1 MAKINLDDHKD
12 NEFLSSFFELRDH
25 VSSADLTKLSN
36 DELQDLYNESAAL
49 KTYYDDLQQTV
60 KLLANS
66 LYGVVG
72 NEHFRFYNPEVAGDI
87 TTEGK
92 MFMFV
97 VDNVINNYFKTWE
110 SDETLLNELKEAFP
124 HQTNLSIKNVSQNKD
139 ICTYGDTD
147 SRYVAMGVVMKA
159 CNFKPKSIEDA
170 CNFITWL
177 DENRVAQKIRD
188 GLKNDIVS
196 RNGDL
201 GYMIMEL
208 EVIGGKAIFLAKKKY
223 VMSLLWKD
231 GKNIAKSG
239 KIKATGVEINQA
251 SSSQFV
257 KNSIKAI
264 INKLLTPGFN
274 MMDVYKLGNKIVNHA
289 MVAPT
294 DELCLV
300 TGIKE
305 YSKWVEFDRS
315 EIIYKN
321 TSTTPGPQVRAAAE
335 YNHFI
340 HINGLEQV
348 LPRYIG
354 GKIKW
359 YYAKNAA
366 GVFGAP
372 DGTDIL
378 DIPNAPKID
387 YDRQVEKLIINPIK
401 RYLFSDD
408 FDTST
413 FGKTEVLQSFSLF
426 KNV

>member
-1 MAKINLDDHKD
+1 MGKLNLEDYRD
-12 NEFLSSFFELRDH
+12 NEFLSDFFALKTKVEET
-25 VSSADLTKLSN
+25 DLTQLSD
-36 DELQDLYNESAAL
+36 DELQEMYNESAAL
-49 KTYYDDLQQTV
+49 KTYYDNLQQTV

-72 NEHFRFYNPEVAGDI
+72 NEHFRFYSPEVAGDI

-97 VDNVINNYFKTWE
+97 VDEVINNYFKTWE
-110 SDETLLNELKEAFP
+110 SDLTIQEELKAAFP
-124 HQTNLSIKNVSQNKD
+124 NQDILIRNVPSNKD

-147 SRYVAMGVVMKA
+147 SRYVVMGEVMKA
-159 CNFKPKSIEDA
+159 CNFKPTSVEEA
-170 CNFITWL
+170 CRFVTWL
-177 DENRVAQKIRD
+177 DDNRIAQKIRE
-188 GLKNDIVS
+188 GLKDDILS

-208 EVIGGKAIFLAKKKY
+208 EVIGGKGIFLAKKKY

-231 GKNIAKSG
+231 GKNISNLG

-264 INKLLTPGFN
+264 INKLLTPGFS
-274 MMDVYKLGNKIVNHA
+274 MMNVYKLGTKIVNRA
-289 MVAPT
+289 MTAPT

-305 YSKWVEFDRS
+305 YSKWVEYDRD
-315 EIIYKN
+315 EIIYKKN
-321 TSTTPGPQVRAAAE
+321 SVTPAPQVRAAAE

-340 HINGLEQV
+340 HINGLEEV

-354 GKIKW
+354 GKIRW
-359 YYAKNAA
+359 YYAKNEA

-372 DGTDIL
+372 DGTDIA
-378 DIPNAPKID
+378 DIPGAPQID
-387 YDRQVEKLIINPIK
+387 YERQVEKLIINPIK
-401 RYLFSDD
+401 RYLFTDEIDS
-408 FDTST
+408 ST
-413 FGKTEVLQSFSLF
+413 FGKTEVLQSFASF
-426 KNV
+426 KKV